1 MDDTQKI
8 VAEAMEKIRREAY
21 ATGWRDCAAIITK
34 ALGEAQPGDVPDAP
48 QDEPRDAKPGS
59 RDGTVTGAPTIGTTP
74 HYVYMAVR
82 RKPGMTGAEVVSAV
96 HADGHNVAE
105 GNIRVTLVRLVKRG
119 LIVNRHK
126 KWYLT

>member
-8 VAEAMEKIRREAY
+8 VTDAMEKIRREAY
-21 ATGWRDCAAIITK
+21 AAGWRDCAAIITK
-34 ALGEAQPGDVPDAP
+34 ALGEAQPGDVPDGP
-48 QDEPRDAKPGS
+48 QDDNRDADGLRGGS
-59 RDGTVTGAPTIGTTP
+59 ITGAPTVGTTP

-105 GNIRVTLVRLVKRG
+105 ASIRTTLVRLVKRG